1 MTPIEILSRQTSDAY
16 NWTNK
21 LTTSVSYDT
30 WDNIPDVIETSV
42 SWQVGHLIV
51 SLYYHSIM
59 VIVGHHFFT
68 TGSPKNA
75 IGKARPEELEELRA
89 KVKASYEEQTDI
101 RYGAAR
107 GWIDS
112 IIQPH
117 ETRDVLVQ
125 LLRYVARPPAK
136 GRFHMGVVQV

>member
-75 IGKARPEELEELRA
+75 IGKARPEELRNHDDTKE
-89 KVKASYEEQTDI
+89 I
-101 RYGAAR
+101 YGS
-107 GWIDS
+107 G
-112 IIQPH
+112 
-117 ETRDVLVQ
+117 
-125 LLRYVARPPAK
+125 
-136 GRFHMGVVQV
+136 

>member
-1 MTPIEILSRQTSDAY
+1 LP
-16 NWTNK
+16 
-21 LTTSVSYDT
+21 
-30 WDNIPDVIETSV
+30 
-42 SWQVGHLIV
+42 G
-51 SLYYHSIM
+51 
-59 VIVGHHFFT
+59 
-68 TGSPKNA
+68 PKNA
-75 IGKARPEELEELRA
+75 ETKKLSRKNSEELRA